1 LQDRWDGR
9 TDAGDLVKNGVYFY
23 RVTIDGGEPMWGKIM
38 VLQ

>member
-1 LQDRWDGR
+1 MMRPG
-9 TDAGDLVKNGVYFY
+9 TGSNDAGERVKNGVYFY